1 MFDGVFAW
9 ADVPG
14 HASYILIAISYY
26 LTNMLWL
33 RIIAVC
39 GLLLEIVYFQ
49 MSGGNMATGIGWG
62 MIFILINLYQIYWLE
77 RERRKLNQ
85 VEDAHLLRKGVFAG
99 ITDLQLARLV
109 TVGKWHDFSPGEVL
123 TRKDEPVTHLVLV
136 CTGKA
141 NVDVDGHIVAHLHD
155 GAFVGEMAFVT
166 GNPASA
172 TVTVDAPTRAF
183 VFDIP
188 ALRKLATND
197 ELVAG
202 AIHRVIGR
210 DMAGKIQVRNDV
222 TSS

>member
-1 MFDGVFAW
+1 MFDNASAW

-33 RIIAVC
+33 RISAVC

-62 MIFILINLYQIYWLE
+62 MIFILINVYQIYWLE

-123 TRKDEPVTHLVLV
+123 TRKDEPVTHLVLL